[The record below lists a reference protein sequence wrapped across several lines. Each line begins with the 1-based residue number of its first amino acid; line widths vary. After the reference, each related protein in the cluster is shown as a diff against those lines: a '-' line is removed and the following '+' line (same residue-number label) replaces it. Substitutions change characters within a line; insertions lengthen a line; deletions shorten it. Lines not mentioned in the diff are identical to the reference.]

1 MQASRRTERV
11 SVLLRQKLSEII
23 ARELKDPR
31 LAQIITIVHVGV
43 SRDLRRAKVYTSVL
57 GNPEESNAAVAILN
71 SASGFLRRE
80 LTARLSLRT
89 IPFLSFVPDYSI
101 EEGTH
106 LLRKIADV
114 RSEDSS
120 EDQPHGQ

>member
-80 LTARLSLRT
+80 LTARLSL
-89 IPFLSFVPDYSI
+89 
-101 EEGTH
+101 
-106 LLRKIADV
+106 IA
-114 RSEDSS
+114 
-120 EDQPHGQ
+120 

>member
-11 SVLLRQKLSEII
+11 NVLLRQKLSEII
-23 ARELKDPR
+23 AQEMKDPR
-31 LAQIITIVHVGV
+31 LAHIITIVHVGV
-43 SRDLRRAKVYTSVL
+43 SRDLRHAKVYTSIL
-57 GNPEESNAAVAILN
+57 GSPEEGKAAVAILN

-80 LTARLSLRT
+80 LTARVLLRT
-89 IPFLSFVPDYSI
+89 VPFLSFIPDYSI
-101 EEGTH
+101 EKGTD

-120 EDQPHGQ
+120 EDRPHAL